1 MNNGIYSLNKASI
14 IKRLAAWL
22 LDAIVVVIIAVGFM
36 LLTSVVIGY
45 DKQITKLNEY
55 YEKYDLYVEDEDGNR
70 DFCTLN
76 PNNEL
81 DPCNVG
87 WRKFGE
93 DKDAVAQY
101 EKVNTYS
108 VIILSSGV
116 VFGVM
121 ITYCI
126 LPLIFKN
133 GKTLGKKI
141 FSIALITDDEIRVTP
156 RCIFIRSLFG
166 NFLVITMIPILLI
179 FTGMTSGGGLLYT
192 LGALVIIIGNIGSV
206 IFTKNHQNIPDLI
219 AKTIPVDATCQIIV
233 DTKEELSE
241 LKYQNN
247 KN

>member
-1 MNNGIYSLNKASI
+1 
-14 IKRLAAWL
+14 
-22 LDAIVVVIIAVGFM
+22 
-36 LLTSVVIGY
+36 
-45 DKQITKLNEY
+45 
-55 YEKYDLYVEDEDGNR
+55 
-70 DFCTLN
+70 
-76 PNNEL
+76 
-81 DPCNVG
+81 
-87 WRKFGE
+87 
-93 DKDAVAQY
+93 
-101 EKVNTYS
+101 
-108 VIILSSGV
+108 
-116 VFGVM
+116 M

-192 LGALVIIIGNIGSV
+192 LGALAIIIGNIGSV